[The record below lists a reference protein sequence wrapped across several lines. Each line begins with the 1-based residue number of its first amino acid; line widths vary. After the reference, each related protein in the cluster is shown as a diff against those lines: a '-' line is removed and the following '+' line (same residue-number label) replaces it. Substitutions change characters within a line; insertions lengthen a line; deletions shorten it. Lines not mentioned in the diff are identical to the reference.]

1 VTTTAEAKEQD
12 KPSQEERGCPQA
24 GTRPSHNVGEVSG
37 RIRHVGTERITLDD
51 GTVLGLP
58 WFFKRGPSELM
69 KVGMMLKVKYEKRD
83 EGLPALVR
91 QDVKARAAYGL

>member
-1 VTTTAEAKEQD
+1 
-12 KPSQEERGCPQA
+12 
-24 GTRPSHNVGEVSG
+24 VGEVLG

-83 EGLPALVR
+83 GEKVVAFVEVR
-91 QDVKARAAYGL
+91 QEPAPAVPTSWAIQPAATPLSGR